1 MPWSTLANN
10 QTISFNN
17 LQNAVNTGVFSAKAS
32 IPVSD
37 EQITK
42 ADANTYVNINTGY
55 TPYANKASNQLVV
68 KSDLQSGIS
77 APYEWTF
84 WYQGC
89 CSGCIDPEVRL
100 QGKNGYIRAGDLKIG
115 DEVESNLGYGV
126 VSYIEYKQQPK
137 FFVATANRI
146 ALVSETHQFID
157 GEGNIVLASELT
169 IGSLVNTDEGIEEI
183 TSIGEP
189 IVGEVIDITVEGTH
203 QYYANGFLSHNK
215 PCFSYAGWATSQDAC
230 TYWGT
235 FSWSLWSVDN
245 PIVAGSKLY
254 GSSTGGAAPPIC
266 ASYPYLFSN
275 YLNKWIEVTQA
286 APEYDFDVVAID
298 TCTFTYFVTF
308 YGVMGDQSNSQEVLY
323 YSTDNST
330 WNPIAQGFSNTCG
343 VIDAITVNG
352 GDTVYISIGNPSF
365 ATYFYNAT
373 TGSTCPPNAANYC
386 GNGNKFST
394 VVNGNTDI
402 AITQYV
408 AGGNILAC

>member
-10 QTISFNN
+10 QTISFAN
-17 LQNAVNTGVFSAKAS
+17 LQNAINTGVFQQKAS
-32 IPVSD
+32 IPAESN

-42 ADANTYVNINTGY
+42 ADANTYVTLNTGY
-55 TPYANKASNQLVV
+55 APYANKASNQLVV

-115 DEVESNLGYGV
+115 DEVESDLGYGV

-146 ALVSETHQFID
+146 APVSDTHQFID

-215 PCFSYAGWATSQDAC
+215 PCFSYAGWATSSEAC

-235 FSWSLWSVDN
+235 VSWSLWSVDN

-266 ASYPYLFSN
+266 AGYPYLFSN
-275 YLNKWIEVTQA
+275 YLNKWIQVTQA
-286 APEYDFDVVAID
+286 APEYDFDVIAINNCPYNVTINWYIPYFM
-298 TCTFTYFVTF
+298 TCYQYYTFT
-308 YGVMGDQSNSQEVLY
+308 S
-323 YSTDNST
+323 
-330 WNPIAQGFSNTCG
+330 
-343 VIDAITVNG
+343 
-352 GDTVYISIGNPSF
+352 
-365 ATYFYNAT
+365 
-373 TGSTCPPNAANYC
+373 AANYTLDVSIEVDVNWYGDLGGYVYGYIQIPVNTSC
-386 GNGNKFST
+386 NTTT
-394 VVNGNTDI
+394 V
-402 AITQYV
+402 YSS
-408 AGGNILAC
+408 GNINCLGENISNSTISFFPTSSSTQNYVVGAYYPIGMSPC

>member
-10 QTISFNN
+10 QTISFAN
-17 LQNAVNTGVFSAKAS
+17 LQNAINTGVFQQKAA
-32 IPVSD
+32 IPVESS

-55 TPYANKASNQLVV
+55 APYANKASNQLVV

-84 WYQGC
+84 WYQSC

-100 QGKNGYIRAGDLKIG
+100 QGKDGYIRAGDLKIG
-115 DEVESNLGYGV
+115 DEVESDLGYGV

-137 FFVATANRI
+137 FLIATANRI
-146 ALVSETHQFID
+146 APVSDTHQFID

-183 TSIGEP
+183 TFIGEP
-189 IVGEVIDITVEGTH
+189 TVGEVIDITVEGTH

-215 PCFSYAGWATSQDAC
+215 PCFSYAGWATSSEAC

-235 FSWSLWSVDN
+235 LSWSLWSSDN

-266 ASYPYLFSN
+266 STYPYLFSN
-275 YLNKWIEVTQA
+275 YLNKWILVTQA

-298 TCTFTYFVTF
+298 TCTVTVIITA
-308 YGVMGDQSNSQEVLY
+308 YVP
-323 YSTDNST
+323 YSMTC
-330 WNPIAQGFSNTCG
+330 FSS
-343 VIDAITVNG
+343 
-352 GDTVYISIGNPSF
+352 YSF
-365 ATYFYNAT
+365 AAAADYTLDT
-373 TGSTCPPNAANYC
+373 TVTAEVIWYGDL
-386 GNGNKFST
+386 GG
-394 VVNGNTDI
+394 
-402 AITQYV
+402 AITQYISIPTNTACNTSSFSTGSAINCLGEYYSSDTV
-408 AGGNILAC
+408 TLDTYSYGSQTYTIGSTVVGGVYPC